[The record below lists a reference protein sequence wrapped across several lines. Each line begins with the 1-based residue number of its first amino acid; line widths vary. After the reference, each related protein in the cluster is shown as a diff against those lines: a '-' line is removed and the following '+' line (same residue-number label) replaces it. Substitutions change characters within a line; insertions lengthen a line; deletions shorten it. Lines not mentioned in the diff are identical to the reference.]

1 MTEKRERFGCLS
13 KSLEAFLYM
22 KPEKR
27 RKKYGHDINK
37 RYERVVKNVNN
48 SISDIMLAYRNLP
61 DEQKNKIN
69 LFTHIENLIDFTH
82 TEEFEKS
89 PDKLISQ
96 TRTGLYA
103 LLRGRIANDQ
113 KINKLATP
121 DFERAVYWLEYLAPK
136 NPTSVGGPM

>member
-1 MTEKRERFGCLS
+1 MTEKHERFGCLS

-48 SISDIMLAYRNLP
+48 SISDIMLAYRQLP
-61 DEQKNKIN
+61 DEQKKKID
-69 LFTHIENLIDFTH
+69 LFTHIENLINFTH
-82 TEEFEKS
+82 TEEFDKS

-103 LLRGRIANDQ
+103 ILRGRIHNDQ
-113 KINKLATP
+113 KVSNLAIP
-121 DFERAVYWLEYLAPK
+121 DFQRAIFWLDYLAPK
-136 NPTSVGGPM
+136 NPIEKGAPL